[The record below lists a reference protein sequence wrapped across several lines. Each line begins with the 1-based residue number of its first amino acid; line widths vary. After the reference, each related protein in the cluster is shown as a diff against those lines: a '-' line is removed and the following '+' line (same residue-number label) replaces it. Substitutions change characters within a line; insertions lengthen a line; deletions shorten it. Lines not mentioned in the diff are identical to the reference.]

1 MFWPT
6 PGEYA
11 DRLPP
16 PAGRRPLRKAAASYH
31 AAVDGWDR
39 VASGCTDAVVR
50 RSPDGRAFAKTASGR
65 SRTELADEL
74 ERLQWLATTE
84 LPAARVLDWQDD
96 GTTATLMTEAVSG
109 VALSDLP
116 RSSVPDAAPVF
127 GEFLK
132 LLHSVDRESCPFDRW
147 LAVTVPLAR
156 VRVDEGLVAEDDFEG
171 PRLGSTAHA
180 LLDEL
185 MELRPR
191 AEELE
196 TTDLVV
202 CHGDACLPNVLVDPE
217 TLTVTGMID
226 VGRLGVADRHLDLAL
241 AVRSVSDTSLN
252 PAYGPGVVDAVLAA
266 YGRSADPW
274 RLSFYRLLDEFF

>member
-1 MFWPT
+1 
-6 PGEYA
+6 
-11 DRLPP
+11 
-16 PAGRRPLRKAAASYH
+16 
-31 AAVDGWDR
+31 VDGWDT

-50 RSPDGRAFAKTASGR
+50 RSPDGRAFAKTATGP
-65 SRTELADEL
+65 SRAELADER
-74 ERLQWLATTE
+74 ERLQWLETTE
-84 LPAARVLDWQDD
+84 LPAPRVLDWEDD
-96 GTTATLMTEAVSG
+96 GTTATLVTAAVSG

-116 RSSVPDAAPVF
+116 RSSVPDAAPAF
-127 GEFLK
+127 GDFLRR
-132 LLHSVDRESCPFDRW
+132 LHSIDRESCPFDRW

-156 VRVDEGLVAEDDFEG
+156 VRVDEGLVAEDFEES
-171 PRLGSTAHA
+171 RRGSTAHA

-252 PAYGPGVVDAVLAA
+252 PAYGPGVVDAVLTA
-266 YGRSADPW
+266 YGRPADP
-274 RLSFYRLLDEFF
+274 RRISFYRLLDEFF